1 MGDQQANSTQRC
13 SFRPRWWI
21 PVFCLHLFQHLMS
34 LHQSCTKINLIR
46 IRSCTVYLTKNISAS
61 NELITMPHCILPTEL
76 GWTEP
81 MLCFSIPIATC
92 CWSPL
97 PPWGLNEALVPRS
110 ITLKHQ
116 TYIKGRDQKFEPEP
130 CLPHQMRL
138 CPTSGTWTVLM
149 VPVSTGI
156 GWLNH
161 NVEELLEE
169 LCHPG
174 EISNTVWI
182 VPLGPQNQITQAY
195 DEHTHIEHTHKNTNA
210 RTWTH
215 THTHAH
221 RHASHA

>member
-1 MGDQQANSTQRC
+1 
-13 SFRPRWWI
+13 
-21 PVFCLHLFQHLMS
+21 
-34 LHQSCTKINLIR
+34 
-46 IRSCTVYLTKNISAS
+46 
-61 NELITMPHCILPTEL
+61 MPHCILPTEL
-76 GWTEP
+76 GWTEA

-97 PPWGLNEALVPRS
+97 PPWGLNEALVPRN

-116 TYIKGRDQKFEPEP
+116 TYIKGRYQKFEPEP

-215 THTHAH
+215 THTCTQARKPCIVCHFFLGDLGVSLRFMGWINAKTPMQPVE
-221 RHASHA
+221 REWTLAGVQQGRTDFL